1 MQLVHNQTYQAIS
14 LPIVATLWC
23 IAVTNAL
30 IAGQFY
36 AERHYARGLRPRTAA
51 HTSAETRARLAALRG
66 QGDRT
71 RRPPDGRRRLRRH
84 SQLRSP
90 YFLSIY

>member
-23 IAVTNAL
+23 IAVTHAL

-36 AERHYARGLRPRTAA
+36 AERRYARGSARGLPPTPLQRPGPVSPHCVDRATAPDA
-51 HTSAETRARLAALRG
+51 RRAVD
-66 QGDRT
+66 GDW
-71 RRPPDGRRRLRRH
+71 
-84 SQLRSP
+84 
-90 YFLSIY
+90 